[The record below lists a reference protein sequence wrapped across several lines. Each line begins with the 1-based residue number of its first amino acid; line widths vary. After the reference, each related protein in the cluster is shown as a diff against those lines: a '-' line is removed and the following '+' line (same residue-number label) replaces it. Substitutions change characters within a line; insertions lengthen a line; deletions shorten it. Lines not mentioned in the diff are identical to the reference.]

1 MQFRRLFR
9 PNSDQIFAVMQ
20 LLISSTMLFKR
31 HQKNLN
37 KPINFSK
44 IHEKYIQI
52 SYRTD
57 LKQSLQPHTQTRR

>member
-9 PNSDQIFAVMQ
+9 PSSDQIFAVMQ

-44 IHEKYIQI
+44 IHEKYI
-52 SYRTD
+52 
-57 LKQSLQPHTQTRR
+57 